1 MRVTK
6 WSRNCR
12 YQIVEGTVAT
22 VLRSFGRFQRRKW
35 ILAISLQAEQGGER
49 LVCRRAMKNQTPY
62 SGRRLRRAA
71 LSTLSAAVLCT
82 AASLYAQTSSD
93 TAPRTGADRSRTG
106 TGSST
111 SGATSGYGS
120 GNSSTGTSASSP
132 SSSTSSSSA
141 DSSVGSSSTG
151 AFRSSQATDGTE
163 IARADRR
170 FVTKAAELNTEEIR
184 LSEIAAQ
191 QATNPEVR
199 SFAQQLVTEHTQA
212 GTELSNIISR
222 KGLSAMARDD
232 YDQRAINRLSKK
244 SGADFDK
251 AYIEKMVDA
260 HDDAVDLFE
269 KAARNAKDPEIQA
282 FASKTLP
289 KLQQHQQHAKSL
301 EKAVK

>member
-1 MRVTK
+1 
-6 WSRNCR
+6 
-12 YQIVEGTVAT
+12 
-22 VLRSFGRFQRRKW
+22 
-35 ILAISLQAEQGGER
+35 
-49 LVCRRAMKNQTPY
+49 MKNQTPY

-106 TGSST
+106 TGASNS
-111 SGATSGYGS
+111 SGASSGYGS
-120 GNSSTGTSASSP
+120 GNASTGTSASSP
-132 SSSTSSSSA
+132 SSATGSSSV
-141 DSSVGSSSTG
+141 DSNVNSSSTG

-170 FVTKAAELNTEEIR
+170 FVTKAAEMNTEEIR

-199 SFAQQLVTEHTQA
+199 SFAQQLVTDHTQA

-251 AYIEKMVDA
+251 AYIDKMVDA